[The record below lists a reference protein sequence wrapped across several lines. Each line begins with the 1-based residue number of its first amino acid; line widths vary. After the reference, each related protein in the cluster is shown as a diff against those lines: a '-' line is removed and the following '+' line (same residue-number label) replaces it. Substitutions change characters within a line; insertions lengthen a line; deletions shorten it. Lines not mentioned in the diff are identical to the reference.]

1 MTRCVSL
8 SMVVDA
14 TAGVIYRMAP
24 DNKPRNIE
32 KIMDH
37 VINYFKTNG
46 KCYQDF
52 YYMELAEEDVY
63 KTIKEMMMSCPEFLD
78 LNLSQDEVDRG
89 VKIDNPERPPF
100 AFVTRDTYIK
110 SYYDFIDLDACI
122 GNIVAQIKYNFF
134 DDDVFDGRIHILS
147 DEEYK
152 NLKDNNAV
160 MMEVCGE
167 ETSQRPN
174 C

>member
-8 SMVVDA
+8 NTVVSA
-14 TAGVIYRMAP
+14 TTGVIYSMAP
-24 DNKPRNIE
+24 ENKPRNME

-89 VKIDNPERPPF
+89 VKFDDPERPPF
-100 AFVTRDTYIK
+100 AFITRDTYIK

-122 GNIVAQIKYNFF
+122 GNIVGYIENVFF
-134 DDDVFDGRIHILS
+134 EDDVFDGRIHILS

-152 NLKDNNAV
+152 SLQTDCANA
-160 MMEVCGE
+160 MKG
-167 ETSQRPN
+167 QL
-174 C
+174 